1 MVAGHLSEKNGT
13 YYAVLTYSDR
23 NGKRK
28 SKWISTGLPVKGN
41 KKKAEAFLLQAR
53 QEFQPEQKKQ
63 LGDDV
68 LFADYMEQWL
78 EIVKSTISIST
89 YSSYANCVQK

>member
-1 MVAGHLSEKNGT
+1 MVAGHLSEKNGI

-41 KKKAEAFLLQAR
+41 KKKAEAFFSEMQALGLSF
-53 QEFQPEQKKQ
+53 EETKK
-63 LGDDV
+63 
-68 LFADYMEQWL
+68 FIEEWSC
-78 EIVKSTISIST
+78 E
-89 YSSYANCVQK
+89 